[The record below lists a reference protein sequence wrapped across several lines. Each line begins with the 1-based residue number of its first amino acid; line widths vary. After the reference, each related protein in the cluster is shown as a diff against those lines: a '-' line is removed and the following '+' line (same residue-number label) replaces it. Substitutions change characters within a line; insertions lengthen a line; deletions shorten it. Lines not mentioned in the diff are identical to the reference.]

1 MYHNIERSGFRRGEY
16 VGYAHGVWHIRRIN
30 GRQWE
35 AIFPC
40 IRSADSCIRSAD
52 YRPAIVARTLRDL
65 STRLAAYVECHPVN
79 Q

>member
-30 GRQWE
+30 SRRWE
-35 AIFPC
+35 ASFPC
-40 IRSADSCIRSAD
+40 IRTADS
-52 YRPAIVARTLRDL
+52 RPAFIARTLREI
-65 STRLAAYVECHPVN
+65 STHLAAYVECYPVN

>member
-30 GRQWE
+30 GRQLWE

-40 IRSADSCIRSAD
+40 IRIAD
-52 YRPAIVARTLRDL
+52 YRPAIVAQTLREL
-65 STRLAAYVECHPVN
+65 STRLDAYQPTVS

>member
-30 GRQWE
+30 GRQWK
-35 AIFPC
+35 ASFPC
-40 IRSADSCIRSAD
+40 IRSAD
-52 YRPAIVARTLRDL
+52 YRHAIVARTLRDL
-65 STRLAAYVECHPVN
+65 SARLDAYVECHPVN

>member
-40 IRSADSCIRSAD
+40 IHAAD
-52 YRPAIVARTLRDL
+52 YRPAIVARTLREISL
-65 STRLAAYVECHPVN
+65 RLTAYQPSVS

>member
-16 VGYAHGVWHIRRIN
+16 VGYAHGVWRIRRIATRG
-30 GRQWE
+30 GRKTSRWE
-35 AIFPC
+35 ASFPC
-40 IRSADSCIRSAD
+40 ILRAD

>member
-40 IRSADSCIRSAD
+40 IRSAD

>member
-40 IRSADSCIRSAD
+40 ILRAD